1 MKYKLIKIYPGSPKL
16 GTIVKVQKDGYI
28 HWNVNSNIHNLNYIH
43 PTNYIHNSSIEQYK
57 EFWQPIVEKD
67 YEILR
72 FILPGNLEYYS
83 KCLNNVI
90 HVQNAKN
97 SIEFMLKNPNT
108 YKIYSVKRKSD
119 GEIFTI
125 GDNTKYG
132 CIDKF
137 YIKNDYLLA
146 IIILESNGR
155 YLLEIGLKDLEKI
168 KQPLFTTEDGV
179 DIFEGD
185 SFAHTSGWTEPK
197 IIRAT
202 SKHLNYKLPM
212 DKLFSTKEKAEE
224 FILLN
229 KPCLSYGDIQEFI
242 KVKDCNKVLELIKQK
257 LNNNK

>member
-16 GTIVKVQKDGYI
+16 GTIVEVQKDGYI
-28 HWNVNSNIHNLNYIH
+28 HWNVNSNIHN

-72 FILPGNLEYYS
+72 FILPGN
-83 KCLNNVI
+83 NVI

-97 SIEFMLKNPNT
+97 SMEFMLKNPNT

-137 YIKNDYLLA
+137 YIKNNYLLA
-146 IIILESNGR
+146 ITILESNGR
-155 YLLEIGLKDLEKI
+155 YLKDLEKI